1 MHNQQETVIGN
12 IIALSKSQ
20 TFLIASEYWHAPT
33 KDNEN
38 I

>member
-12 IIALSKSQ
+12 IIVLSKSQ
-20 TFLIASEYWHAPT
+20 TFLIASEYWRTTT